1 MTFML
6 SQKTNKGE
14 LIMTVGELKRNLQCY
29 NDNVEV
35 VLASDCIHGTSINQ
49 DFSIQT
55 NDGDDNSPV
64 FIEFSLEDMVVPIGE
79 EN

>member
-1 MTFML
+1 
-6 SQKTNKGE
+6 
-14 LIMTVGELKRNLQCY
+14 MTVGELKRKLQVY
-29 NDNVEV
+29 NDNVDI
-35 VLASDCIHGTSINQ
+35 VLASDFIYGTAINQ

-64 FIEFSLEDMVVPIGE
+64 FIEFSLNDMVAPMRE

>member
-1 MTFML
+1 
-6 SQKTNKGE
+6 
-14 LIMTVGELKRNLQCY
+14 MTVGELKRNLQCY

-35 VLASDCIHGTSINQ
+35 VLASDCICGTSINQ

-64 FIEFSLEDMVVPIGE
+64 YIEFSLNDMVTPMRKRLFR
-79 EN
+79 

>member
-1 MTFML
+1 
-6 SQKTNKGE
+6 
-14 LIMTVGELKRNLQCY
+14 MTVGELKRKLQIF
-29 NDNVEV
+29 NDNAEV
-35 VLASDCIHGTSINQ
+35 ILASDCIHGTSINQ

-64 FIEFSLEDMVVPIGE
+64 LIEFGLEDMVAPIGE

>member
-1 MTFML
+1 
-6 SQKTNKGE
+6 
-14 LIMTVGELKRNLQCY
+14 MTVSELKRKLQAY

-35 VLASDCIHGTSINQ
+35 VLASDCIHGTAISQ

-64 FIEFSLEDMVVPIGE
+64 FIEFSLEDIVAPMRKRLFR
-79 EN
+79 

>member
-1 MTFML
+1 
-6 SQKTNKGE
+6 
-14 LIMTVGELKRNLQCY
+14 MTVGALKRKLQAY

-35 VLASDCIHGTSINQ
+35 ILASDCIHGTSISQ
-49 DFSIQT
+49 DFSLQT

-64 FIEFSLEDMVVPIGE
+64 FIEFSLKDMVAPIGK

>member
-1 MTFML
+1 
-6 SQKTNKGE
+6 
-14 LIMTVGELKRNLQCY
+14 MTVGELKRNLQCY

-35 VLASDCIHGTSINQ
+35 ILASDCIHGTSINQ
-49 DFSIQT
+49 NFSIQT

-64 FIEFSLEDMVVPIGE
+64 FIEFSLNDMVVPIRE

>member
-1 MTFML
+1 
-6 SQKTNKGE
+6 
-14 LIMTVGELKRNLQCY
+14 MTVSELRNKLQY
-29 NDNVEV
+29 FSDDTEII
-35 VLASDCIHGTSINQ
+35 LTSDCIHGASINQ

-64 FIEFSLEDMVVPIGE
+64 FIEFCLEDMVVPIRE

>member
-1 MTFML
+1 
-6 SQKTNKGE
+6 
-14 LIMTVGELKRNLQCY
+14 MTVGELKRNLQCY

-64 FIEFSLEDMVVPIGE
+64 FIEFSIKDMVAPIGE

>member
-1 MTFML
+1 
-6 SQKTNKGE
+6 
-14 LIMTVGELKRNLQCY
+14 MTVGELKRNLQCY

-35 VLASDCIHGTSINQ
+35 ILASDCIHGTSINQ
-49 DFSIQT
+49 NFSIQT

-64 FIEFSLEDMVVPIGE
+64 FIEFGLEDMIVPIRE

>member
-1 MTFML
+1 
-6 SQKTNKGE
+6 
-14 LIMTVGELKRNLQCY
+14 MTVGELKRNLQCY

-35 VLASDCIHGTSINQ
+35 VLASDCIYGTSINQ

-64 FIEFSLEDMVVPIGE
+64 FIEFSLKDMVAPIRE

>member
-1 MTFML
+1 
-6 SQKTNKGE
+6 
-14 LIMTVGELKRNLQCY
+14 MTVGELKRNLQCY

-35 VLASDCIHGTSINQ
+35 VLATDCIHGTSINQ

-55 NDGDDNSPV
+55 NDGNNNSPV
-64 FIEFSLEDMVVPIGE
+64 FIEFGLEDMVVTIRE

>member
-1 MTFML
+1 
-6 SQKTNKGE
+6 
-14 LIMTVGELKRNLQCY
+14 MTVGELKRKLQVY

-35 VLASDCIHGTSINQ
+35 ILASDCIFGTAISQ
-49 DFSIQT
+49 DFSLQT

-64 FIEFSLEDMVVPIGE
+64 FIEFSLENMVAPIRV

>member
-1 MTFML
+1 
-6 SQKTNKGE
+6 
-14 LIMTVGELKRNLQCY
+14 MTVGELKRNLQCY

-35 VLASDCIHGTSINQ
+35 ILASDCIHGTSINQ
-49 DFSIQT
+49 NFSIQT

-64 FIEFSLEDMVVPIGE
+64 FIEFSLEDMVAPIRE

>member
-1 MTFML
+1 MY
-6 SQKTNKGE
+6 GE
-14 LIMTVGELKRNLQCY
+14 DVIGGWIMTVGELKRNLQCY

-35 VLASDCIHGTSINQ
+35 ILTSDCIHGTSISQ

-64 FIEFSLEDMVVPIGE
+64 YIEFSLKDMVVPIRE

>member
-1 MTFML
+1 
-6 SQKTNKGE
+6 
-14 LIMTVGELKRNLQCY
+14 MTVGELKRKLQTY
-29 NDNVEV
+29 NDNAEV
-35 VLASDCIHGTSINQ
+35 ILASDCIHGTIISQ

-64 FIEFSLEDMVVPIGE
+64 FIEFSIKDMVAPIGK

>member
-1 MTFML
+1 
-6 SQKTNKGE
+6 
-14 LIMTVGELKRNLQCY
+14 MTVGELKRNLQCY

-35 VLASDCIHGTSINQ
+35 ILASDCIHGTSINQ

-64 FIEFSLEDMVVPIGE
+64 FIEFGLEYMVIPLRE